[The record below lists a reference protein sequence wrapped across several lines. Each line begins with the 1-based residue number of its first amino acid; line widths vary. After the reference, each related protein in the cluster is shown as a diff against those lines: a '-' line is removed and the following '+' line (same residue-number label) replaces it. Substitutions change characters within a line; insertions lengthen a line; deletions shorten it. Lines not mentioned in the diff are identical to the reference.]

1 MRANDVFGIVFAN
14 VHDDL
19 INELTSVRNMA
30 SIPFGSRY
38 RLIDFSISNLV
49 NAGVSRVA
57 VMTQTNYRSL
67 MDHLGNGK
75 AWDLDRKTN
84 GLYIL
89 PPFNIAGA
97 GYSVGHIDSLNG
109 SIDFIKE
116 SPMQYAV
123 LCDADV
129 VSNIDL
135 NKVFKAHTKSGADIT
150 FCYKH
155 GPLPKSHRDI
165 MSFAFDKDNY
175 VTDIRLESQAGID
188 SDFCLDIIVISKDLL
203 IELATDAYA
212 RGGESLSRDVFQ
224 RCLGKYKMYGYEVTS
239 YAAVMDSP
247 ENYVKANHDLLDYE
261 IRKDLFNPE
270 RPVYTKPHDSMP
282 TRYGPDS
289 LTQNSLIADGCIIEG
304 TVRNSILFRN
314 VHVAKGT
321 VVENCILMQDTVVEE
336 NANIKH
342 ITADKNVTITAE
354 RRLCGSPDF
363 NLFIRKG
370 AKV

>member
-89 PPFNIAGA
+89 PPFNVAGA
-97 GYSVGHIDSLNG
+97 GYSIGHIDSLNG
-109 SIDFIKE
+109 SIDFIKN

-135 NKVFKAHTKSGADIT
+135 NKVFKAHTDSNADIT

-155 GPLPKSHRDI
+155 GALPQSHRDI
-165 MSFAFDKDNY
+165 MSFTLDKDNFI
-175 VTDIRLESQAGID
+175 TDIRLENEAGID
-188 SDFCLDIIVISKDLL
+188 SNFCLDIIVISKDLL

-212 RGGESLSRDVFQ
+212 RGGTSLSRDVFQ
-224 RCLGKYKMYGYEVTS
+224 RCVGKYKMYGYEITN

-247 ENYVKANHDLLDYE
+247 QGYVKANHELLDFN
-261 IRKDLFNPE
+261 IRNDLFNPE

-289 LTQNSLIADGCIIEG
+289 KAQNSLIADGCIIEG
-304 TVRNSILFRN
+304 QVRNSILFRN
-314 VHVAKGT
+314 VHIGKDA

-342 ITADKNVTITAE
+342 ITADKDVTITAE

>member
-1 MRANDVFGIVFAN
+1 MRTNDIFGIVFAN

-19 INELTSVRNMA
+19 INELTAVRNMA

-49 NAGVSRVA
+49 NAGISRVA

-89 PPFNIAGA
+89 PPFNVAGA

-109 SIDFIKE
+109 SIDFIKN
-116 SPMQYAV
+116 SPMEYAV

-135 NKVFKAHTKSGADIT
+135 KKVFKAHKESGADIT

-155 GPLPKSHRDI
+155 GALPQSHRDI
-165 MSFAFDKDNY
+165 MSFNFDKDNY
-175 VTDIRLESQAGID
+175 ITDILIENDAGAEA
-188 SDFCLDIIVISKDLL
+188 DFCLDIIIISKDLL
-203 IELATDAYA
+203 VQLATDAYA
-212 RGGESLSRDVFQ
+212 RGGTSLSRDVFQ
-224 RCLGKYKMYGYEVTS
+224 RCTGKYKMFGYEIKN

-247 ENYVKANHDLLDYE
+247 QSFVKANHDLLDFDV
-261 IRKDLFNPE
+261 RCDLFNPE

-289 LTQNSLIADGCIIEG
+289 KVENSLVADGCIIEG
-304 TVRNSILFRN
+304 EVRNSILFRN
-314 VHVAKGT
+314 VHIKKGT
-321 VVENCILMQDTVVEE
+321 VIENCILMQDTVVEE
-336 NANIKH
+336 NAHVKH
-342 ITADKNVTITAE
+342 VTTDKDVTITSD
-354 RRLCGSPDF
+354 RKLCGSPDF